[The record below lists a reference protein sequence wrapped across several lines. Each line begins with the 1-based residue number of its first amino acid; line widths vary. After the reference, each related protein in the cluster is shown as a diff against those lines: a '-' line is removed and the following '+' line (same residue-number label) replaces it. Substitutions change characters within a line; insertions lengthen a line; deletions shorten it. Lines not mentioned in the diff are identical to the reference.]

1 MIKILTA
8 ILIPP
13 LSILIN
19 YGFGSKFFLNVVLTL
34 CGIVPGVVHAIWN
47 LTEPKQGFG
56 LDRLMGRS

>member
-13 LSILIN
+13 LSILTTF
-19 YGFGSKFFLNVVLTL
+19 GFGVKFITNVVLTL
-34 CGIVPGVVHAIWN
+34 CGVIPGVVHAIWN
-47 LTEPKQGFG
+47 LSEPKHGFG